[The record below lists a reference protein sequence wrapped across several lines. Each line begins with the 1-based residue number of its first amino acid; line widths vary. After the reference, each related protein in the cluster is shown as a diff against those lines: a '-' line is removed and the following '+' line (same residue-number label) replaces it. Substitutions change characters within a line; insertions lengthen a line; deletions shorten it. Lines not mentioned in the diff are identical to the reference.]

1 MLSSPNPVG
10 PTTPL
15 STAVAVLQGAFWHRG
30 LLQALSQYGRRL
42 RARVFLTDYGTT
54 LQEVEVEGRVLLL
67 PPALSLLPP
76 LAFMVVLAGLQ
87 PASMDL
93 DLCQVREGRG
103 MKVAP
108 ARRWDSAATNQVRE
122 LILDETD

>member
-1 MLSSPNPVG
+1 MG

-54 LQEVEVEGRVLLL
+54 LEEVEVEGRVLLL

-76 LAFMVVLAGLQ
+76 LAFLVVLAGLQ

-93 DLCQVREGRG
+93 DLCQVRE
-103 MKVAP
+103 
-108 ARRWDSAATNQVRE
+108 VRE
-122 LILDETD
+122 GHAGGPRQEVGQCCHQPGQGVNLG